1 VSDIEKARRL
11 FQDAGLAFPAIPEE
25 LAVQLKERDHW
36 LFSTRQIDTWTYDLW
51 HYVDEARGLG
61 VEDYAVLSHA
71 GHGVNSYAIQ
81 YYLVHGFLQ
90 MFLHLGWGGA
100 YMDAEATAAR
110 IRDCF
115 SLADQVVKAT
125 QGMPGFRAG
134 ERLTVVG
141 SDFYGGYWLP
151 PRGSLCE
158 KDPGPNGP
166 LEVLTEALEWLTS
179 CR

>member
-1 VSDIEKARRL
+1 MKP
-11 FQDAGLAFPAIPEE
+11 GG
-25 LAVQLKERDHW
+25 W
-36 LFSTRQIDTWTYDLW
+36 
-51 HYVDEARGLG
+51 G

-81 YYLVHGFLQ
+81 YYLVHGFLH

-115 SLADQVVKAT
+115 SLADQVVEAT

-134 ERLTVVG
+134 ERLIVVG

-151 PRGSLCE
+151 PRVVVLKQSDCLCSRSN
-158 KDPGPNGP
+158 KQ
-166 LEVLTEALEWLTS
+166 TS
-179 CR
+179 GFSRGLVFVSEYTITSPRQ